1 MSVQFGKWNFDG
13 KPVED
18 LEKVSL
24 SLAPYG
30 PDKSGFYCEAN
41 IGIAYGGFA
50 TTKESRHEKQ
60 PLLTRSGVVI
70 VWDGRLDNRDDL
82 IRRLRSF
89 AASNLTDVEL
99 VGAAYDWWGDECFGL
114 LVGDWAISVW
124 DPRTRLLLL
133 AKDPIGTRH
142 LYYALEKNGVAWSTV
157 LDPLVADA
165 VHPFSL
171 CEEYLAG
178 WLSFFPAAH
187 LTPYAGINAVPP
199 ACVVRIRENHHA
211 VSKYWDF
218 DPQKRFRYRTDH
230 EYEEHFRAVFGEAV
244 RRRLRSDSPVLA
256 ELSGGMD
263 SSSIVCMADLLLAS
277 GEAETSRL
285 DTVSCYDDS
294 EPNWNE
300 RPYFTK
306 IEEKRGRTGF
316 HIDVSGQE
324 GFSFEPSTE
333 RFAATPGSLGGNKDE
348 TSQRFAAWIA
358 EQGNRV
364 VLSGTGGDEVTGG
377 VPTPDLELQDLLAR
391 GHFRG
396 LAHQLKRWAL
406 SKRKPWFHL
415 FFEAARAFFPPS
427 LVGVSKYL
435 QPGLWLTADFSRRN
449 RAALRGYETRLEL
462 FGPLPTFQQNIWTLD
477 GLRRQLACDVLRTDP
492 LRETRYPYLDRDLLE
507 FVYAVPREQLV
518 RPGERRSLMR
528 RALAGIVPN
537 EILHRRRKAY
547 VARSPLAAIAQKSDG
562 MIQLSRCMVLD
573 SLQIV
578 NESAFRDA
586 LQAAI
591 NGRDISI
598 VQLMRTLGIEMW
610 LRSLRTWG
618 GIGEMERDHRGTPK
632 AHAVVAEQY

>member
-18 LEKVSL
+18 LEKVRL
-24 SLAPYG
+24 SLVPYG
-30 PDKSGFYCEAN
+30 PDQSGFYCKAN
-41 IGIAYGGFA
+41 IGIVFGGFA

-82 IRRLRSF
+82 IRRLRGL

-99 VGAAYDWWGDECFGL
+99 VGIAYDWWGDECFGL
-114 LVGDWAISVW
+114 LVGDWALSVW
-124 DPRTRLLLL
+124 DPRTRSLLL

-142 LYYALEKNGVAWSTV
+142 LYYALEKHRVAWSTV

-165 VHPFSL
+165 VRPFSL
-171 CEEYLAG
+171 CEEYVAG

-218 DPQKRFRYRTDH
+218 DPQKRVRYRTDH

-263 SSSIVCMADLLLAS
+263 SSSVVCMADLLLAS

-300 RPYFTK
+300 RPYFAK
-306 IEEKRGRTGF
+306 VEEKRGRTGF

-324 GFSFEPSTE
+324 GFSFEPTTE
-333 RFAATPGSLGGNKDE
+333 RFVATPGSLSGNKDE

-391 GHFRG
+391 GHFRT
-396 LAHQLKRWAL
+396 LAHQLKCWAL

-427 LVGVSKYL
+427 VVGVPRYL
-435 QPGLWLTADFSRRN
+435 QPGWWLTAGFRRRN
-449 RAALRGYETRLEL
+449 RAALRGYETRLKL

-477 GLRRQLACDVLRTDP
+477 GLRRQLACDVLPTDP
-492 LRETRYPYLDRDLLE
+492 LREKRYPYLDRDLLE
-507 FVYAVPREQLV
+507 FLYAVPREQLV

-547 VARSPLAAIAQKSDG
+547 VARSPLAAIAQKSEG
-562 MIQLSRCMVLD
+562 MIKLSRCMILD

-610 LRSLRTWG
+610 LRNLRTWG
-618 GIGEMERDHRGTPK
+618 GIGEVERAHRGNPK